1 MNKETIYKKKLMQV
15 LTLATSAFDGEHEY
29 LPESAKSAFCISK
42 YDVVTSPF
50 SVITDTPPL
59 VES

>member
-1 MNKETIYKKKLMQV
+1 MQV